1 MEGIRKLMAV
11 YVEKGKKVFKM
22 ADAMRIF
29 CKDMSSVISENEFY
43 YCYGMSKMTVAKE
56 SQHHSSY
63 FNVHLTEFLE
73 LIGRVAELKYRET
86 SGLGLHEKIEFLLDM
101 VFELVDFA
109 RVAVNINVEEE
120 SVSDDEY

>member
-56 SQHHSSY
+56 S
-63 FNVHLTEFLE
+63 
-73 LIGRVAELKYRET
+73 
-86 SGLGLHEKIEFLLDM
+86 
-101 VFELVDFA
+101 
-109 RVAVNINVEEE
+109 
-120 SVSDDEY
+120 

>member
-43 YCYGMSKMTVAKE
+43 FCYKRIIIRIIYKSHRT
-56 SQHHSSY
+56 
-63 FNVHLTEFLE
+63 
-73 LIGRVAELKYRET
+73 
-86 SGLGLHEKIEFLLDM
+86 
-101 VFELVDFA
+101 
-109 RVAVNINVEEE
+109 
-120 SVSDDEY
+120 